1 MTALAFEGVLPY
13 LTTTIVV
20 VVWYFWLG
28 AVFPSKPDNLLLE
41 TGTAAAVLIGFL
53 ATAKAIVLGLAN
65 SPIFRSLKE
74 TGYSNILFRYFFE
87 AVVAGTLL
95 LIASVIGFF
104 FPESGPP
111 KWFEVVWIA
120 VATAAITNYLR
131 VVGVLFKLIK
141 QA

>member
-1 MTALAFEGVLPY
+1 M
-13 LTTTIVV
+13 
-20 VVWYFWLG
+20 
-28 AVFPSKPDNLLLE
+28 
-41 TGTAAAVLIGFL
+41 

-65 SPIFRSLKE
+65 SPIFRALKD
-74 TGYSNILFRYFFE
+74 TGYHNVLFRYFFE

-104 FPESGPP
+104 FPDHATPM
-111 KWFEVVWIA
+111 WFEIVWIA
-120 VATAAITNYLR
+120 VATAAILNYLR